1 VHLPSPS
8 APAGVPLL
16 LAAGVL
22 WGTGGLLG
30 TLLAAAT
37 GLSPLGVAGYR
48 LLTGGGL
55 LLAGLLVLRHPGLRR
70 LGLRRSG
77 LRRSGLRR
85 SGLRRFDPGGRAAR
99 RRTAVTAL
107 LAAVFQAGYFAAVA
121 LTSVALATLVTIGA
135 TPLLVVLA
143 ERLRGRPGSRRTS
156 AACGLAVVG
165 LGLLVGVPGP
175 TGTPLAGVAFA
186 LLAAAGFAVMTVL
199 AAQPVPGLDDAT
211 TTAVAFTL
219 GGTLLLVVAVPVTG
233 IAFTPGPAAL
243 GLLTAL
249 AVLPT
254 ALAYTLFF
262 RGLRRASPATGAVAA
277 LLEPLTGALL
287 AALVLGERLGP
298 AGLVG
303 AGAVGAAV
311 LLASLPARAR
321 QPVP

>member
-1 VHLPSPS
+1 MPASFPS

-30 TLLAAAT
+30 SLLATAT

-48 LLTGGGL
+48 LFTGGGL
-55 LLAGLLVLRHPGLRR
+55 LLAGLLVLRRPAPR
-70 LGLRRSG
+70 
-77 LRRSGLRR
+77 
-85 SGLRRFDPGGRAAR
+85 GRAAR
-99 RRTAVTAL
+99 LRTVTTAL
-107 LAAVFQAGYFAAVA
+107 LAAAFQAAYFAAVA

-135 TPLLVVLA
+135 APVLVVLA
-143 ERLRGRPGSRRTS
+143 ERLRGRPGSRRTA

-175 TGTPLAGVAFA
+175 AGVPVAGAALA
-186 LLAAAGFAVMTVL
+186 LLAAAGFAAMTLL
-199 AAQPVPGLDDAT
+199 AARPVPGLDDAT

-219 GGTLLLVVAVPVTG
+219 GGALLLAVAAPLTG
-233 IAFTPGPAAL
+233 IAFTPGPAVLAL
-243 GLLTAL
+243 LVGLG
-249 AVLPT
+249 VLPT

-287 AALVLGERLGP
+287 AALVLGEHLGP

-303 AGAVGAAV
+303 AALVGAAV
-311 LLASLPARAR
+311 VLASLPAAAR
-321 QPVP
+321 QTAP

>member
-1 VHLPSPS
+1 MPASSPS

-30 TLLAAAT
+30 SLLATAT

-48 LLTGGGL
+48 LFTGGGL
-55 LLAGLLVLRHPGLRR
+55 LLAGLLVLRRPAPR
-70 LGLRRSG
+70 
-77 LRRSGLRR
+77 
-85 SGLRRFDPGGRAAR
+85 GRAAR
-99 RRTAVTAL
+99 LRTVTTAL
-107 LAAVFQAGYFAAVA
+107 LAAAFQAAYFAAVA

-135 TPLLVVLA
+135 APVLVVLA
-143 ERLRGRPGSRRTS
+143 ERLRGRPGSRRTA

-175 TGTPLAGVAFA
+175 AGVPVAGAALA
-186 LLAAAGFAVMTVL
+186 LLAAAGFAAMTLL
-199 AAQPVPGLDDAT
+199 AARPVPGLDDAT

-219 GGTLLLVVAVPVTG
+219 GGALLLAVAAPLTG

-243 GLLTAL
+243 ALLVGLG
-249 AVLPT
+249 VLPT

-262 RGLRRASPATGAVAA
+262 RGLRRAAPATGAVAA

-287 AALVLGERLGP
+287 AALVLGEHLGP

-303 AGAVGAAV
+303 AALVGAAV
-311 LLASLPARAR
+311 VLASLPAAAR
-321 QPVP
+321 QTAP

>member
-1 VHLPSPS
+1 VPASSPP

-30 TLLAAAT
+30 SLLATAT

-48 LLTGGGL
+48 LFTGGGL
-55 LLAGLLVLRHPGLRR
+55 LLAGLLVLRRPAPR
-70 LGLRRSG
+70 
-77 LRRSGLRR
+77 
-85 SGLRRFDPGGRAAR
+85 GRAAR
-99 RRTAVTAL
+99 LRTVVTAL
-107 LAAVFQAGYFAAVA
+107 LAAAFQAAYFAAVA

-135 TPLLVVLA
+135 APVLVVLA
-143 ERLRGRPGSRRTS
+143 ERLRGRPGSRRT
-156 AACGLAVVG
+156 AVACGLAVVG

-175 TGTPLAGVAFA
+175 AGVPVAGAALA
-186 LLAAAGFAVMTVL
+186 LLAAAGFAAMTLL
-199 AAQPVPGLDDAT
+199 AARPVPGLDDAT

-219 GGTLLLVVAVPVTG
+219 GGALLLAVAAPLTG

-243 GLLTAL
+243 ALLVGLG
-249 AVLPT
+249 VLPT

-287 AALVLGERLGP
+287 AALVLGEHLGP

-303 AGAVGAAV
+303 AALVGAAV
-311 LLASLPARAR
+311 VLASLPAAAR
-321 QPVP
+321 QTAP

>member
-1 VHLPSPS
+1 MPASSPS

-30 TLLAAAT
+30 SLLATAT

-48 LLTGGGL
+48 LFTGGGL
-55 LLAGLLVLRHPGLRR
+55 LLAGLLVLRRPAPR
-70 LGLRRSG
+70 
-77 LRRSGLRR
+77 
-85 SGLRRFDPGGRAAR
+85 GRAAR
-99 RRTAVTAL
+99 LRTVTTAL
-107 LAAVFQAGYFAAVA
+107 LAAAFQAAYFAAVA

-135 TPLLVVLA
+135 APVLVVLA
-143 ERLRGRPGSRRTS
+143 ERLRGRPGSRRTA

-175 TGTPLAGVAFA
+175 AGVPVAGAALA
-186 LLAAAGFAVMTVL
+186 LLAAAGFAAMTLL
-199 AAQPVPGLDDAT
+199 AARPVPGLDDAT

-219 GGTLLLVVAVPVTG
+219 GGALLLAVAAPLTG

-243 GLLTAL
+243 ALLVGLG
-249 AVLPT
+249 VLPT

-287 AALVLGERLGP
+287 AALVLGEHLGP

-303 AGAVGAAV
+303 AALVGAAV
-311 LLASLPARAR
+311 VLASLPAAAR
-321 QPVP
+321 QTAP

>member
-1 VHLPSPS
+1 MHIPSPS
-8 APAGVPLL
+8 ALAGVPLL

-30 TLLAAAT
+30 TLLATAT

-70 LGLRRSG
+70 LG
-77 LRRSGLRR
+77 
-85 SGLRRFDPGGRAAR
+85 PGGRAAR
-99 RRTAVTAL
+99 RRAVATAV
-107 LAAVFQAGYFAAVA
+107 LAAVFQAGYFASVA
-121 LTSVALATLVTIGA
+121 LTSIALATLVTIGA
-135 TPLLVVLA
+135 APVLVVLA
-143 ERLRGRPGSRRTS
+143 ERLRGRPGSRRTA

-165 LGLLVGVPGP
+165 LGLLVGAPGP
-175 TGTPLAGVAFA
+175 GGTPVAGVGLA
-186 LLAAAGFAVMTVL
+186 LLAAAAFAALTLL
-199 AAQPVPGLDDAT
+199 AAQPVPGLDDGT

-219 GGTLLLVVAVPVTG
+219 GGALLLAVAAPLTG
-233 IAFTPGPAAL
+233 VAFTPDPAAL
-243 GLLTAL
+243 GLLAGL
-249 AVLPT
+249 GLLPT

-298 AGLVG
+298 AGL
-303 AGAVGAAV
+303 AGAAV
-311 LLASLPARAR
+311 VGVAVVLASLPEGRPRQVPERRA
-321 QPVP
+321 

>member
-30 TLLAAAT
+30 TLLATAT

-70 LGLRRSG
+70 LG
-77 LRRSGLRR
+77 
-85 SGLRRFDPGGRAAR
+85 PGGRAAR

-143 ERLRGRPGSRRTS
+143 ERLRGRPGSPRTS
-156 AACGLAVVG
+156 ATCGLAVVG

-219 GGTLLLVVAVPVTG
+219 GGTLLLAVAVPATG

-249 AVLPT
+249 ALLPT

-303 AGAVGAAV
+303 AGVVGAAV

>member
-1 VHLPSPS
+1 MPASSPP

-30 TLLAAAT
+30 SLLATAT

-48 LLTGGGL
+48 LFTGGGL
-55 LLAGLLVLRHPGLRR
+55 LLAGLLVLRRPAPR
-70 LGLRRSG
+70 
-77 LRRSGLRR
+77 
-85 SGLRRFDPGGRAAR
+85 GRAAR
-99 RRTAVTAL
+99 LRTVVTAL
-107 LAAVFQAGYFAAVA
+107 LAAAFQAAYFAAVA

-135 TPLLVVLA
+135 APVLVVLA
-143 ERLRGRPGSRRTS
+143 ERLRGRPGSRRT
-156 AACGLAVVG
+156 AVACGLAVVG

-175 TGTPLAGVAFA
+175 AGVPVAGAALA
-186 LLAAAGFAVMTVL
+186 LLAAAGFAAMTLL
-199 AAQPVPGLDDAT
+199 AARPVPGLDDAT

-219 GGTLLLVVAVPVTG
+219 GGALLLAVAAPLTG

-243 GLLTAL
+243 ALLVGLG
-249 AVLPT
+249 VLPT

-287 AALVLGERLGP
+287 AALVLGEHLGP

-303 AGAVGAAV
+303 AALVGAAV
-311 LLASLPARAR
+311 VLASLPAAAR
-321 QPVP
+321 QTAP

>member
-1 VHLPSPS
+1 MPPSPSSPS

-30 TLLAAAT
+30 TLLAATT

-55 LLAGLLVLRHPGLRR
+55 LLAGLLVLRRPGPR
-70 LGLRRSG
+70 
-77 LRRSGLRR
+77 
-85 SGLRRFDPGGRAAR
+85 GRAAW
-99 RRTAVTAL
+99 RRTVATGL

-135 TPLLVVLA
+135 TPVLVVLA
-143 ERLRGRPGSRRTS
+143 ERLRGRPGSRRTA
-156 AACGLAVVG
+156 AACGLAVAG

-175 TGTPLAGVAFA
+175 TGTPVAGAALA
-186 LLAAAGFAVMTVL
+186 LLAAAGFAAMTLL
-199 AAQPVPGLDDAT
+199 AAQPVPGLDDTT

-219 GGTLLLVVAVPVTG
+219 GGTLLLAVASPLTG
-233 IAFTPGPAAL
+233 VGFTPGPAAL
-243 GLLTAL
+243 ALLAAL
-249 AVLPT
+249 GVLPT
-254 ALAYTLFF
+254 ALAYTLYF

-287 AALVLGERLGP
+287 AALVLGERLGA

-303 AGAVGAAV
+303 AALVGAAV
-311 LLASLPARAR
+311 VLASLPAAAR
-321 QPVP
+321 RPAASS